1 MAQNTTSTLTTAVK
15 DYYDRKLLETA
26 ETKLC
31 YQLYGQK
38 RSIPRNSGKQIEF
51 RRYNLFAVDA
61 AALELQEGV
70 TPSPQLLS
78 QATVTATVKQYGAYC
93 EITDFLELIGIDAP
107 AREAVILLG
116 EQLGVCIEHVTRDA
130 MLAGASIQYAGG
142 NTTTY
147 GIDNADEFNVD
158 EAMIAALTLENSK
171 ARKFT
176 DGGDHFKCIIS
187 PSQAY
192 DLRKDEMW
200 KDMAIYVD
208 PERAKSGVI
217 GRVLGVEYIAST
229 EAKKDTQAI
238 KNKVNATTSSD
249 AAFVLKTTPSA
260 AGIAYLVAG
269 NTLMIGADLANLV
282 EYTILSYVAGTKTV
296 TLDGVTPS
304 LTGDWLVFSNEVGAP
319 NATAADGTCYPI
331 HHALMFG
338 ADAYGVIDVGG
349 DTGSVRTIIHA
360 PQDALEQVSTVAAKV
375 MAYAAKV
382 LNSLWIIDI
391 QTGITR

>member
-1 MAQNTTSTLTTAVK
+1 MAQNTTSTLTTTIK
-15 DYYDRKLLETA
+15 EYYDRKLLETA
-26 ETKLC
+26 QTKLC

-38 RSIPRNSGKQIEF
+38 RSIPRNSGKTIEF

-61 AALELQEGV
+61 AALELTEGV
-70 TPSPQLLS
+70 SPSPQLLS

-93 EITDFLELIGIDAP
+93 EITDFLDLIAIDAP

-142 NTTTY
+142 NTSTY

-192 DLRKDEMW
+192 DLRKDSMW

-208 PERAKSGVI
+208 PERSKSGVI
-217 GRVLGVEYIAST
+217 GRVLGVEYIVST
-229 EAKKDTQAI
+229 EAKKDTQAV
-238 KNKVNATTSSD
+238 KNAVNATVT
-249 AAFVLKTTPSA
+249 AYAFVLKNTPSA
-260 AGIAYLVAG
+260 AGVAYLVAG

-282 EYTILSYVAGTKTV
+282 EYEIASYVAGTKTV
-296 TLDGVTPS
+296 TLTTS
-304 LTGDWLVFSNEVGAP
+304 QLITANHLVFSNEVGAP

-338 ADAYGVIDVGG
+338 ADAYGVIDIGG
-349 DTGSVRTIIHA
+349 DTGTVKTIIHP